1 MTLTYAQEE
10 RYTEIEGHRI
20 CYVDEGEG
28 PPLLLIHGL
37 GGSILNWQAT
47 IDYFKNHYRVVALD
61 LPGCGKSEIVEGDY
75 GLDFFARH
83 IRGLLTELGI
93 ERASVAG
100 HSLGGLISLHLVLN
114 HPDMVDNLILV
125 DNAGSHYFPG
135 ILKRALRSLPP
146 SLIKRFLL
154 FFISYLPRIRVFRRA
169 VGVQNVNQYT
179 DALVANAVALAYRKD
194 IDEYLDAYVETAR
207 TAFEVSY
214 QDRLGE
220 ISKPTLIV
228 WGQNDLTIS
237 NKVGQKENKKIAGSF
252 LVSIPDADH
261 VVQLDQPE
269 MFNAAVARFLAGA
282 TAVAG

>member
-1 MTLTYAQEE
+1 LTSTYE
-10 RYTEIEGHRI
+10 RWEKYTEVEGHRI

-37 GGSILNWQAT
+37 GGSMLNWEPV
-47 IDYFKNHYRVVALD
+47 IDHFKNNYRVVALD
-61 LPGCGKSEIVEGDY
+61 LPGCGKSEIAEGDY

-83 IRGLLTELGI
+83 ILGLLAELGI

-125 DNAGSHYFPG
+125 DNAGSHHFPG

-146 SLIKRFLL
+146 SFLKRFLL
-154 FFISYLPRIRVFRRA
+154 FFISYLPRIHVFRRA
-169 VGVQNVNQYT
+169 AGVQNVNQYT
-179 DALVANAVALAYRKD
+179 DAMVANALAVADRGDRY
-194 IDEYLDAYVETAR
+194 EYLGAYIETAR
-207 TAFEVSY
+207 SAINVSY
-214 QDRLGE
+214 RERLGE

-228 WGQNDLTIS
+228 WGQNDLAIS
-237 NKVGQKENKKIAGSF
+237 NRVGQEENKKIKGSF
-252 LVSIPDADH
+252 LVSIPRADH

-269 MFNAAVARFLAGA
+269 MFNTAVARFLAGA

>member
-28 PPLLLIHGL
+28 PSLLLIHGL
-37 GGSILNWQAT
+37 GGSIQNWEPV
-47 IDYFKNHYRVVALD
+47 IDHFKKHYRVVALD
-61 LPGCGKSEIVEGDY
+61 LPGYGKSEIVEGDY

-83 IRGLLTELGI
+83 IRGLLAELGI
-93 ERASVAG
+93 ERVSVAG

-114 HPDMVDNLILV
+114 HPDMVENLILV
-125 DNAGSHYFPG
+125 DNAGSHCFPG

-169 VGVQNVNQYT
+169 AGVQNVNQYT
-179 DALVANAVALAYRKD
+179 DALIANAVALADRQD
-194 IDEYLDAYVETAR
+194 LDEYLGTYIETAR
-207 TAFEVSY
+207 TALDVSY
-214 QDRLGE
+214 HERLGE

-228 WGQNDLTIS
+228 WGQNDLAIS
-237 NKVGQKENKKIAGSF
+237 NKVGQEENKKIKGSF
-252 LVSIPDADH
+252 LVSMPRADH

-269 MFNAAVARFLAGA
+269 MFNEAVARFLAGA
-282 TAVAG
+282 TAVAR